1 MITIRK
7 RGSLED
13 PCHFPQTHFASTQ
26 ISNSGKKKND
36 DDARDNEHHD
46 GVQYVTVTRRVYLM
60 AILSVL
66 RWALSFFKLFF

>member
-26 ISNSGKKKND
+26 ISNSGSNQQFLKKMND
-36 DDARDNEHHD
+36 DDDNNNYDDDDDDNHEDDDDHGD
-46 GVQYVTVTRRVYLM
+46 DD
-60 AILSVL
+60 SV
-66 RWALSFFKLFF
+66 RHFDTSC